1 MAIPKGAEGDMLAA
15 RVMIPLIA
23 ATGYGA
29 FNLIYS
35 GSGAGY
41 LYTFLPLFGGIA
53 AVVGFFVWYIMS
65 SLPPKVSW
73 KNLLILCGF
82 LPYLYFIY
90 AILFLGIYM
99 IYRGIEQGGSIALL
113 AGGFFWTIFE
123 YRGIYRFWRMTEMA
137 KA

>member
-1 MAIPKGAEGDMLAA
+1 MTIPKDAEGDRLAA
-15 RVMIPLIA
+15 RVMVPLLA

-41 LYTFLPLFGGIA
+41 LYTFVPLFGGIA
-53 AVVGFFVWYIMS
+53 AVIGFFVWHIKSMS
-65 SLPPKVSW
+65 PPEVG
-73 KNLLILCGF
+73 KNLLVLCGL

-90 AILFLGIYM
+90 AIVFLGIYM

-113 AGGFFWTIFE
+113 AGGLFWTILQ
-123 YRGIYRFWRMTEMA
+123 YRGIYRFWQMTEMA
-137 KA
+137 KQ